1 MAKQVIA
8 DCYQCRLRRKVVLNQ
23 VMAPLPQERVGPAP
37 IFDAVAIDL
46 FGPLEFKDMVR
57 KKISGK
63 GWGVIFVCMATSAI
77 HLELTKSYSTDSFL
91 QAMRRFICAHG
102 TPSRVQ
108 SDRGTQLIAA
118 AKEVA
123 QWDFSG
129 IQEWCAAR
137 KFEWNFVPTGGQ
149 HMNGQAERM
158 IGIVKKCIVS
168 TLENRPCS
176 FNELLTV
183 LAEAA
188 LIVNSRPI
196 GVAGR
201 VEDTEAGMAVTP
213 LHLMLGRATGEAPR
227 IRLEEP
233 VTTDTVC
240 GSWRSCSGASGRN
253 GGRSSSRAS
262 TSPQNGGM
270 SNGIFARGMLCC

>member
-1 MAKQVIA
+1 
-8 DCYQCRLRRKVVLNQ
+8 
-23 VMAPLPQERVGPAP
+23 
-37 IFDAVAIDL
+37 
-46 FGPLEFKDMVR
+46 
-57 KKISGK
+57 
-63 GWGVIFVCMATSAI
+63 
-77 HLELTKSYSTDSFL
+77 
-91 QAMRRFICAHG
+91 MRRFICAHG

-108 SDRGTQLIAA
+108 SDLGTQLIAA

-196 GVAGR
+196 GIAG
-201 VEDTEAGMAVTP
+201 
-213 LHLMLGRATGEAPR
+213 
-227 IRLEEP
+227 
-233 VTTDTVC
+233 
-240 GSWRSCSGASGRN
+240 
-253 GGRSSSRAS
+253 
-262 TSPQNGGM
+262 
-270 SNGIFARGMLCC
+270 